1 MTKSD
6 SGQESSGDIVYCI
19 VAFLLRLSSAFCA
32 LGVAFRLFLRA
43 HLSSGDRV
51 VVVIVLSV
59 MSVNSSPLDP
69 SGSGI
74 GVVLA

>member
-1 MTKSD
+1 MLL
-6 SGQESSGDIVYCI
+6 GL
-19 VAFLLRLSSAFCA
+19 AFSCYFQDLVFPPFIGIQDLL
-32 LGVAFRLFLRA
+32 LGIAFRLLLRA